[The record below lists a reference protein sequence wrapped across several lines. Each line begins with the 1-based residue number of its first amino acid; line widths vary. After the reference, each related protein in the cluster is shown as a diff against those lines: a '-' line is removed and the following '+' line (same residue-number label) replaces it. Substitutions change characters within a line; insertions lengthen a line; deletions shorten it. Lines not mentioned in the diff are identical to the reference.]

1 MTLPQFIYRFTIL
14 GLAVIG
20 ISIIGILASGD
31 EMGAQQ
37 LTDAPTA
44 TEQVAP
50 AETLFDQIFDETV
63 LVGSLSGDS
72 SFTTV
77 GEAIVSGN
85 DLGQRTLSLT
95 ENFRTNRALEKNV
108 LLRAENGDFVNLGGL
123 SLPSGSQEFQI
134 PGQVDLNVFNE
145 VQIYDQ
151 QLDVVIGSASLSAL

>member
-1 MTLPQFIYRFTIL
+1 M
-14 GLAVIG
+14 
-20 ISIIGILASGD
+20 
-31 EMGAQQ
+31 
-37 LTDAPTA
+37 
-44 TEQVAP
+44 
-50 AETLFDQIFDETV
+50 
-63 LVGSLSGDS
+63 
-72 SFTTV
+72 
-77 GEAIVSGN
+77 
-85 DLGQRTLSLT
+85 SLT